1 METVDDSSED
11 LLGLK
16 PRKKVERNTS
26 APLPGM
32 LQVSGKPTYYNF
44 SGFFAKFLSSS
55 QLRFLKL
62 HIHCLFSIHVFSFK

>member
-32 LQVSGKPTYYNF
+32 LQVSVQCRVCTYSEFIWPVDLVMFIQMTEYMMV
-44 SGFFAKFLSSS
+44 SILGSFA
-55 QLRFLKL
+55 
-62 HIHCLFSIHVFSFK
+62 

>member
-1 METVDDSSED
+1 MTEHVPSIMETVDDSSED

-32 LQVSGKPTYYNF
+32 LQVLTWP
-44 SGFFAKFLSSS
+44 
-55 QLRFLKL
+55 
-62 HIHCLFSIHVFSFK
+62 I